1 MKMSLIVLGAL
12 AVSFL
17 LRRRSAA
24 LRHWVLAVGVACA
37 AAMPILTSALPA
49 WPLPFA
55 TPTAFTP
62 YENPFRDSRNVQCV
76 SADHWLLRAAAEAAP
91 VSLAAPHAGLTA
103 GVVRSIRLAGGN
115 GSSASRSC

>member
-24 LRHWVLAVGVACA
+24 LRHWVLAAGVACA
-37 AAMPILTSALPA
+37 AALPILTAVVPA

-55 TPTAFTP
+55 TPTAFT
-62 YENPFRDSRNVQCV
+62 
-76 SADHWLLRAAAEAAP
+76 
-91 VSLAAPHAGLTA
+91 
-103 GVVRSIRLAGGN
+103 SI
-115 GSSASRSC
+115 